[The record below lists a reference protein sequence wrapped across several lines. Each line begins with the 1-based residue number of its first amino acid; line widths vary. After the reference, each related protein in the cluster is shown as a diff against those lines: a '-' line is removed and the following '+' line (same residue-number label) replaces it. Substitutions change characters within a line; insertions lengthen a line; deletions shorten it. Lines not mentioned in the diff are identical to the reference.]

1 MEIRVAKP
9 EDYNE
14 IYRLVKTAFQ
24 TAQVS
29 DGTEQEFVLELR
41 ASSGY
46 IPELEFVAFEENAIV
61 GHIMLTTQPI
71 KASKDGICAVLVAPL
86 CVALPPPPQKN
97 RYGFHGKS
105 A

>member
-9 EDYNE
+9 EDYSE

-29 DGTEQEFVLELR
+29 DGTEQEFVLELC

-46 IPELEFVAFEENAIV
+46 IPEWSSQLLRKIQSPAI
-61 GHIMLTTQPI
+61 
-71 KASKDGICAVLVAPL
+71 SC
-86 CVALPPPPQKN
+86 
-97 RYGFHGKS
+97 
-105 A
+105 